1 MAKSIKKIPWANI
14 ALVVGLGFAWTKLGL
29 GAAFTDFGAMTRETP
44 LKPGG
49 TCPPGW
55 TKLGNKCIKL

>member
-1 MAKSIKKIPWANI
+1 MKKTKQIPWTNI

-29 GAAFTDFGAMTRETP
+29 GAAVKTIPGVSRKVP

-49 TCPPGW
+49 TCPAGW
-55 TKLGNKCIKL
+55 IKAGDECIKL